1 MSEGVGVDAGA
12 GRVDVRAGRRA
23 ARLERLGERAAW
35 VYTALV
41 FVFLFLPIVIVV
53 IYSFNAGRNVNQLT
67 GFSTQWYGS
76 AWSDRFLMSA
86 LRNSLTIA
94 GTTAVLATVLGTASA
109 LAMDRLRP
117 RVRRLFELLTYMAI
131 IVPGIVIGIAT
142 LIFLV
147 TAFDWLNPWLA
158 YLGGPGAPELG
169 LGTAS
174 VIAAHTLFTMAIVNV
189 LVRTRMRA
197 MDRTLIE
204 ASEDLYATPWRTFF
218 QVTFPQLVP
227 AIVAGGAAGLHV
239 QLRRFHH
246 RVLHERP
253 GPDGA
258 DLPVRLDPARG
269 LARGQR
275 DRDRAPVRDD
285 RRHGHGRARVPA
297 RAAAGGRVGRGA
309 GDRAARGR
317 PGAPGMSTRV
327 VASARPGPARPL
339 LADVVRDGLRRAI
352 FAGEYPPGSKLPNE
366 DLLATRFAVSRTTI
380 REAVRGLAEEGYL
393 VRRQGSGTFVTARPL
408 LRNSL
413 DTNFS
418 YTAYLESTGVRGGR
432 RILGLATVPADELV
446 AEQLGIEP
454 GDPVVE
460 LRRVRTADDKPAVYS
475 IDRMPADIVDER
487 RDAEA
492 LGGSIYALLAARG
505 HPVNHGGAIVAP
517 ASADKDLAT
526 VLEVP
531 RGTLLQHL
539 QQIDVDAAGRHVL
552 FSLEWHVP
560 SVIELRVYRRGP
572 GTAEGDGRS

>member
-1 MSEGVGVDAGA
+1 
-12 GRVDVRAGRRA
+12 
-23 ARLERLGERAAW
+23 
-35 VYTALV
+35 
-41 FVFLFLPIVIVV
+41 
-53 IYSFNAGRNVNQLT
+53 
-67 GFSTQWYGS
+67 
-76 AWSDRFLMSA
+76 
-86 LRNSLTIA
+86 
-94 GTTAVLATVLGTASA
+94 
-109 LAMDRLRP
+109 
-117 RVRRLFELLTYMAI
+117 
-131 IVPGIVIGIAT
+131 
-142 LIFLV
+142 
-147 TAFDWLNPWLA
+147 
-158 YLGGPGAPELG
+158 
-169 LGTAS
+169 
-174 VIAAHTLFTMAIVNV
+174 
-189 LVRTRMRA
+189 
-197 MDRTLIE
+197 
-204 ASEDLYATPWRTFF
+204 
-218 QVTFPQLVP
+218 
-227 AIVAGGAAGLHV
+227 
-239 QLRRFHH
+239 
-246 RVLHERP
+246 
-253 GPDGA
+253 
-258 DLPVRLDPARG
+258 
-269 LARGQR
+269 
-275 DRDRAPVRDD
+275 
-285 RRHGHGRARVPA
+285 
-297 RAAAGGRVGRGA
+297 
-309 GDRAARGR
+309 
-317 PGAPGMSTRV
+317 MSTRV

-432 RILGLATVPADELV
+432 RILGLSTVPADDLV
-446 AEQLGIEP
+446 AEQLGLEP
-454 GDPVVE
+454 GELIVE

-487 RDAEA
+487 RDADA

-517 ASADKDLAT
+517 ASADADLAA

-560 SVIELRVYRRGP
+560 TVIELRVYRRGP